1 MPASGTTLVGS
12 NIPAGRSP
20 DALFAR
26 VQSGERERR
35 VESYVLD
42 RSDLELYGAPI
53 AVDFV
58 ARIRGQVRFEG
69 VGALIVQIQDDVR
82 RCHQIL
88 GA

>member
-1 MPASGTTLVGS
+1 
-12 NIPAGRSP
+12 
-20 DALFAR
+20 
-26 VQSGERERR
+26 
-35 VESYVLD
+35 
-42 RSDLELYGAPI
+42 LYGAPI